1 MNEPG
6 ARLEESISR
15 FTDRI
20 GILSRM
26 GGARLPAR
34 RSRPSAAWESRV
46 LDSANVDHRK
56 RPAAEQDLASGFWE
70 DLHENRSP
78 ASSSAD
84 RVADSFREVV
94 AGLSRGPQ
102 GPGSESGHLS
112 CDWGYERRKGAK
124 VTTNRTGRGEGGS
137 GSMRGCPPRD
147 GTGR

>member
-46 LDSANVDHRK
+46 LDSANADHRK

-94 AGLSRGPQ
+94 AVPSGLPMGRERKSV
-102 GPGSESGHLS
+102 HLS
-112 CDWGYERRKGAK
+112 GDC
-124 VTTNRTGRGEGGS
+124 V
-137 GSMRGCPPRD
+137 
-147 GTGR
+147 

>member
-94 AGLSRGPQ
+94 AGSRG
-102 GPGSESGHLS
+102 GPRGGGRKKGHASPGLALEGG
-112 CDWGYERRKGAK
+112 WAAVGKTRRKGG
-124 VTTNRTGRGEGGS
+124 TTGRS
-137 GSMRGCPPRD
+137 GVAWGCGPR
-147 GTGR
+147 